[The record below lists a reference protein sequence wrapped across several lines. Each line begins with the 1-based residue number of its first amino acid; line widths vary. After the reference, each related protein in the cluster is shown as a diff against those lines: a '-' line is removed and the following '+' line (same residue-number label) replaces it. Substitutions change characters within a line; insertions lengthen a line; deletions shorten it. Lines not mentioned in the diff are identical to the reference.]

1 VLTSA
6 FLVLMSTI
14 IDNLQNELKDSPDSS
29 SQYFICSARDDST
42 RLAARI
48 KAQLIYQIYELS
60 LTAESHD
67 VLDKAN
73 DEVASFLRPS
83 DVPGGAKDKKAVAAG
98 FQETYVSLAHISK
111 KKIYL
116 VIDALDECTDR
127 QESGLLKMLQ
137 SMLSSLDVPE
147 FRLKLIICS

>member
-1 VLTSA
+1 
-6 FLVLMSTI
+6 MSTI

-83 DVPGGAKDKKAVAAG
+83 DVPGGAKDKNAVAAG
-98 FQETYVSLAHISK
+98 F
-111 KKIYL
+111 
-116 VIDALDECTDR
+116 
-127 QESGLLKMLQ
+127 
-137 SMLSSLDVPE
+137 
-147 FRLKLIICS
+147 